1 MATTCNIY
9 GACTLPPRLP
19 YQPMLDLSNLLDGW
33 HISAGTTAPYQ
44 SDRVALCLCWRRL
57 VRVRPH

>member
-1 MATTCNIY
+1 
-9 GACTLPPRLP
+9 
-19 YQPMLDLSNLLDGW
+19 MLDLSNLLDGW